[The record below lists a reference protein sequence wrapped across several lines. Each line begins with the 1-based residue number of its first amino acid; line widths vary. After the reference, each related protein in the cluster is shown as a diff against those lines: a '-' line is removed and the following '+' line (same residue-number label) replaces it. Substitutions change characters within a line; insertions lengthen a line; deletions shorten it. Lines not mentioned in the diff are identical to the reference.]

1 MVSPLKNARNAAQPQ
16 CAAGCS
22 GTTILPPTRKGTYT
36 ARRPCGVGHRDRLR
50 HVIGIV
56 STVLSGLKSQPGAVA
71 VKVLGPH
78 RIGQLSECLYCPK
91 LRTDRERNQVTVI
104 WFRRGTNVAMSS

>member
-1 MVSPLKNARNAAQPQ
+1 YQEDRHGLSAEERPQRSAASMRRRLLRHDDLAADSQGHIHGPSPL
-16 CAAGCS
+16 C
-22 GTTILPPTRKGTYT
+22 
-36 ARRPCGVGHRDRLR
+36 VGHRDRLR

-78 RIGQLSECLYCPK
+78 RIGQLSECLY
-91 LRTDRERNQVTVI
+91 
-104 WFRRGTNVAMSS
+104 WAHAAVAFIL